1 MALEEEPATVREVRR
16 ASDCLR
22 ACPAFAAVQGAAL
35 DALAQHAVQFCLPTG
50 ALLFEAGAAAD
61 GFYVLASGRLG
72 IRASESPH
80 WRAVLGRGEII
91 GETGWLLK
99 EAREA
104 DAVALRDSELLWLTS
119 AALDALA
126 ASSSDFALA
135 MARSCARRLRGARP
149 GPVPRVRPRVFAV
162 LPNSIET
169 GALDFACALIEE
181 LSRSGRAELIWDVR
195 ASTHTA
201 EWFSRLE
208 EANDYVVYLAE
219 SSASGWT
226 RQCCRQADLALLVAD
241 ARCEP
246 RPWAAGVLEAAR
258 GAGLPV
264 ELALLHENGVTPGAA
279 SRWLPVSG
287 AASHHHIIDGNDI
300 GRLAR
305 LITRRG
311 VGLVFSGGGAR
322 GFAHVGIIRALREAR
337 IPIDFVGGVSI
348 GSIIAAGVASGWTD
362 AEMRRRYR
370 RSFVDTNPVS
380 DYTFPFVALTR
391 GRKVTAL
398 LRREFTDVHIED
410 LRLPFFCLSASLST
424 GRAFEHRA
432 GPLWQALRASVAIP
446 GVLPPVF
453 LDEEILVDGAAINNL
468 PVDTMQRH
476 APGLVIGCD
485 VGADRAL
492 AGDDDLVDQPPFWR
506 FFSRARSG
514 RRRIN
519 IFQILMRAGII
530 NGASTAAAQRE
541 LADILLKPTLENVD
555 LLNWQAF
562 DRAIDAGYAYARG
575 ALEDLPQLPRL
586 DPVEVPLA
594 RADSLA
600 VEILRRL
607 EAAVL
612 TATK

>member
-1 MALEEEPATVREVRR
+1 M
-16 ASDCLR
+16 
-22 ACPAFAAVQGAAL
+22 
-35 DALAQHAVQFCLPTG
+35 
-50 ALLFEAGAAAD
+50 
-61 GFYVLASGRLG
+61 
-72 IRASESPH
+72 
-80 WRAVLGRGEII
+80 
-91 GETGWLLK
+91 
-99 EAREA
+99 
-104 DAVALRDSELLWLTS
+104 
-119 AALDALA
+119 
-126 ASSSDFALA
+126 
-135 MARSCARRLRGARP
+135 
-149 GPVPRVRPRVFAV
+149 
-162 LPNSIET
+162 
-169 GALDFACALIEE
+169 
-181 LSRSGRAELIWDVR
+181 
-195 ASTHTA
+195 
-201 EWFSRLE
+201 
-208 EANDYVVYLAE
+208 
-219 SSASGWT
+219 
-226 RQCCRQADLALLVAD
+226 
-241 ARCEP
+241 
-246 RPWAAGVLEAAR
+246 
-258 GAGLPV
+258 
-264 ELALLHENGVTPGAA
+264 
-279 SRWLPVSG
+279 
-287 AASHHHIIDGNDI
+287 
-300 GRLAR
+300 
-305 LITRRG
+305 
-311 VGLVFSGGGAR
+311 
-322 GFAHVGIIRALREAR
+322 
-337 IPIDFVGGVSI
+337 SI

-594 RADSLA
+594 RVDSLA